1 MLVADALKLIA
12 VIVPL
17 GLDTFGVAVALAFAG
32 DVGFSFAKNLRLEKK
47 NEAAL
52 ARLDPRSFKPARN
65 ASAEEVAAARETVQ
79 RLSTPWEKLL
89 GALESAANDQVALLS
104 IEPDPKAGTVKI
116 SGDSKDYLAV
126 LTYVL
131 NLSRA
136 EALSGVQLARHAISQ
151 EKGDGKQNHG
161 QDAGGEDRAHQA
173 EMQWSKSREPTG
185 HKRVVPE
192 GIERH
197 PLRHLPG
204 LPAGRRPYA
213 QSQTRRCGRDRRPP
227 GRAA

>member
-1 MLVADALKLIA
+1 MQKLRLDFRRDSATPRWVAPALLAI
-12 VIVPL
+12 
-17 GLDTFGVAVALAFAG
+17 ALAFAG

-65 ASAEEVAAARETVQ
+65 ASAEELAAARETVQ

-89 GALESAANDQVALLS
+89 GALESAASDQVALVS

-136 EALSGVQLARHAISQ
+136 EALSGVQLARHEQKNDPQKTVGFSVSASW
-151 EKGDGKQNHG
+151 GK
-161 QDAGGEDRAHQA
+161 R
-173 EMQWSKSREPTG
+173 
-185 HKRVVPE
+185 
-192 GIERH
+192 
-197 PLRHLPG
+197 
-204 LPAGRRPYA
+204 
-213 QSQTRRCGRDRRPP
+213 
-227 GRAA
+227 

>member
-1 MLVADALKLIA
+1 MQKLRLDFRRDSATPRWVAPALLAI
-12 VIVPL
+12 
-17 GLDTFGVAVALAFAG
+17 ALAFAG

-65 ASAEEVAAARETVQ
+65 ASAEELAAARETVQ

-136 EALSGVQLARHAISQ
+136 EALSGVQLARHEQRSDAQKTVGFSVSASW
-151 EKGDGKQNHG
+151 GK
-161 QDAGGEDRAHQA
+161 R
-173 EMQWSKSREPTG
+173 
-185 HKRVVPE
+185 
-192 GIERH
+192 
-197 PLRHLPG
+197 
-204 LPAGRRPYA
+204 
-213 QSQTRRCGRDRRPP
+213 
-227 GRAA
+227 